1 MTILGTIVPIVVT
14 APSPDAA
21 SRLLFGS
28 TRREVLALLL
38 GRPEQRFY
46 LREILRAVN
55 RGSGAVQRELKQL
68 VNAGLVER
76 EARGHQVYFSANRDA
91 GIFPELRAIVEK
103 TAGAIDVL
111 RSSLATVISRG
122 LVELA
127 FVYGSVASGET
138 TGRSDVDLLV
148 VGKVSLA
155 QLVPGLRAAERRLGR
170 EINATIYPPREFRS
184 KVKQE
189 TPFLKR
195 VLAGSRLFV
204 AGDDRVLGR
213 LAR

>member
-1 MTILGTIVPIVVT
+1 VVT
-14 APSPDAA
+14 APSPDAV
-21 SRLLFGS
+21 SRLLFRS

-46 LREILRAVN
+46 LREILRAIN

-76 EARGHQVYFSANRDA
+76 EARGHQVYFSANQDA
-91 GIFPELRAIVEK
+91 VIFPELRAIVEK
-103 TAGAIDVL
+103 TAGVIDVL
-111 RSSLATVISRG
+111 RSSFATFISRG
-122 LVELA
+122 LIELA

-170 EINATIYPPREFRS
+170 EINATLYPPREFRS
-184 KVKQE
+184 KVKRE
-189 TPFLKR
+189 TPFIKR
-195 VLAGSRLFV
+195 VLAGSKLFV